1 MEQLFDTDA
10 LDTLTVSELSTRIGA
25 VIRKGFGGPLW
36 VEGEIHSLS
45 RPASGHV
52 YFDLVEPSATGRRQA
67 ASVPVVLWESDKHGV
82 NQTLKQS
89 GAGLRMTDGLAV
101 RIRGTVSFYNAQSR
115 VQLQMTAIDPA
126 YTLGRMAAERD
137 RLLQALAAEG
147 LLDANARRPLPA
159 VPLRVGL
166 VTSDGSAACEDFLHE
181 LEASGLGWQVSIV
194 HARVQGNLAAATV
207 ASALRVAAGSGVDVV
222 ALVRGGGSRSDLAT
236 FDNELVARA
245 IAHLPVPV
253 LTGIGH
259 EIDVSVADAVAHT
272 RYKTPTAC
280 AAGLVDHVRRW
291 CARRDDVWDGVV
303 RRSTTLLDRHEH
315 RLDAATDAVAR
326 AGQAS
331 VRRADQDLDRAARRL
346 GAAAPRSVRDAERH
360 LDALAARVAALD
372 PARALARGWSLTRTA
387 DGRLVRSSADVA
399 AGDRLVTRVAAGEIR
414 STVDA

>member
-1 MEQLFDTDA
+1 MDQLFDTDA
-10 LDTLTVSELSTRIGA
+10 LTTLTVSELSARIGA
-25 VIRKGFGGPLW
+25 VIRRGFGGPVW

-67 ASVPVVLWESDKHGV
+67 SSVPVVLWESDKHEV

-101 RIRGTVSFYNAQSR
+101 RIKGTVSFYNAQSR
-115 VQLQMTAIDPA
+115 VQLQMTAIDPS

-147 LLDANARRPLPA
+147 LLDANGRRPLPP

-181 LEASGLGWQVSIV
+181 LEASGLGFRVSIV
-194 HARVQGNLAAATV
+194 HARVQGNLAGATV
-207 ASALRVAAGSGVDVV
+207 ASALRVAAAQDVDVV
-222 ALVRGGGSRSDLAT
+222 ALVRGGGSRSDLAA
-236 FDNELVARA
+236 FDSELIARA

-259 EIDVSVADAVAHT
+259 ETDDSVADAVAHT
-272 RYKTPTAC
+272 RFKTPTAC
-280 AAGLVDHVRRW
+280 AAGLVDQVRRW
-291 CARRDDVWDGVV
+291 CARRDDVWDAVV
-303 RRSTTLLDRHEH
+303 RRSTALLDRHER
-315 RLDAATDAVAR
+315 RLDVTAGAVVR
-326 AGQAS
+326 AGQGAL
-331 VRRADQDLDRAARRL
+331 RHADQDLDRAARRV
-346 GAAAPRSVRDAERH
+346 ATTAPRSLRDAERH
-360 LDALAARVAALD
+360 LGGLAARVDALD

-387 DGRLVRSSADVA
+387 DGRLVRSPAEVA
-399 AGDRLVTRVAAGEIR
+399 PGDRLVTRVAAGDIR

>member
-101 RIRGTVSFYNAQSR
+101 RIRGTVGFYNAQSR

-137 RLLQALAAEG
+137 RLLRALAAEG
-147 LLDANARRPLPA
+147 LLDANGRRPLPA

-207 ASALRVAAGSGVDVV
+207 ASALRVAAGHGVDVV
-222 ALVRGGGSRSDLAT
+222 ALVRGGGSRSDLAA
-236 FDNELVARA
+236 FDSELIARA

-259 EIDVSVADAVAHT
+259 ETDDSVADAVAHT
-272 RYKTPTAC
+272 PFKTPTAC
-280 AAGLVDHVRRW
+280 AAALVEHVRRW
-291 CARRDDVWDGVV
+291 CAHRDDVWDGVV
-303 RRSTTLLDRHEH
+303 RHSSAQLDRHEH
-315 RLDAATDAVAR
+315 RLDATVDAVLR
-326 AGQAS
+326 AGRGS
-331 VRRADQDLDRAARRL
+331 LRRADQDLDRASRRL
-346 GAAAPRSVRDAERH
+346 VVAAARPTRDAARH
-360 LDALAARVAALD
+360 LDGLAARVAALD

-387 DGRLVRSSADVA
+387 DGRLVRSPADVA